1 MIRRFASFM
10 LAVAAVLTAMAS
22 EPFIGT
28 LRNTR
33 GKPVKGVKVFLH
45 TPKDAV
51 KSNKNGEFK
60 FEDVDST
67 DFIHIDYK
75 GREYGFAVNGRH
87 DMMLV
92 VGEDGRIFE
101 RENYVGETFHGHLI
115 DYKGKPIRGA
125 AVYASDPFDYVKS
138 DRDGKFLLDNVIETD
153 TLHIKHDGYIHDIAM
168 DGSKGMYIKILRN
181 TGRRADRDLVNTG
194 AGMMDARDYNG
205 PRAVRTA
212 KELEAMGT
220 QDIALAMQGM
230 KGVTVSRNKNPLGRE
245 AKYEVYVRGSKPM
258 WILDGVRMSEKPDLT
273 VMEVEK
279 IEVLHDGGMYGI
291 GGFGGVVNI
300 TTKGSNF

>member
-1 MIRRFASFM
+1 MGRFLFSLILVVSA
-10 LAVAAVLTAMAS
+10 LAAGAS

-28 LRNTR
+28 LRNTS

-101 RENYVGETFHGHLI
+101 RENYIGETFHGHLI

-125 AVYASDPFDYVKS
+125 VVYASDPFDYVKS
-138 DRDGKFLLDNVIETD
+138 DRDGNFLIDNIIKAD

-220 QDIALAMQGM
+220 SDLALAMLGM
-230 KGVTVSRNKNPLGRE
+230 RGVGVHRDRKNGGYTVS
-245 AKYEVYVRGSKPM
+245 VRGGSPL

-273 VMEVEK
+273 VMEVERV
-279 IEVLHDGGMYGI
+279 EVLHDGGMYGI
-291 GGFGGVVNI
+291 GGFGGVINV

>member
-1 MIRRFASFM
+1 
-10 LAVAAVLTAMAS
+10 MAS

-28 LRNTR
+28 LRSTNGR
-33 GKPVKGVKVFLH
+33 AMKGIKVFVDN
-45 TPKDAV
+45 PKEAV
-51 KSNKNGEFK
+51 KSDKNGEFK
-60 FEDVDST
+60 LEDVAPDDSIRVVYKKK
-67 DFIHIDYK
+67 IHS
-75 GREYGFAVNGRH
+75 FAVNDRK
-87 DMMLV
+87 DVMLV
-92 VGEDGRIFE
+92 VGEDGRIFDKD
-101 RENYVGETFHGHLI
+101 NYIGETFHGHLV

-125 AVYASDPFDYVKS
+125 VVYTTDPFDYVKS
-138 DRDGKFLLDNVIETD
+138 NSEGKFLIDNIVETD
-153 TLHIKHDGYIHDIAM
+153 TIHVKHDGYIHDIAM
-168 DGSKGMYIKILRN
+168 DGSKGMFIKIMRN
-181 TGRRADRDLVNTG
+181 TGRQVKRDLVNTG

-205 PRAVRTA
+205 PRAVRTS

-230 KGVTVSRNKNPLGRE
+230 KGVKVGRKKNGSYSVS
-245 AKYEVYVRGSKPM
+245 VRGGSPM
-258 WILDGVRMSEKPDLT
+258 WILDGIRMSEMPDLT